1 MADQSTFS
9 RLPKKQ
15 LVYIANKIMNDGFE
29 WDNITH
35 NYEDVYDNN
44 ESILN
49 GVASYFGEAVV
60 EDDVQ
65 FFMKFLE
72 INSGLLTRIIKNN
85 DKSMI
90 EDLIIPQAKDYLVE
104 YTATGSCNFTE
115 YYNTRFSSYDK
126 DWVMDSLYLQR
137 NQGNWDIYS
146 GVLKNTEYDN
156 WETDDFEI
164 DQIKDMSND
173 VQESRNPKKLLEN
186 TEKLIPKLDRETLVK
201 LKYLIDKEL
210 RGL

>member
-1 MADQSTFS
+1 MSDQSTFS

-90 EDLIIPQAKDYLVE
+90 EHLIIPQAKDYLVE

-186 TEKLIPKLDRETLVK
+186 TENLIPKLDRETLVK